1 MHQGK
6 RSVRDALRLSDPNGV
21 FAIPPFPPG
30 RGCLPRKRQAAP
42 FGA

>member
-1 MHQGK
+1 M
-6 RSVRDALRLSDPNGV
+6 RDALRLSDPNGV
-21 FAIPPFPPG
+21 LAIPPFPPG